1 MSANNAPEPR
11 YWEKMRLIAAT
22 LKEVEGPIVIIA
34 HEDPDGDALGSTLG
48 LYRAL
53 KKLGKEAIWILDPPR
68 FLRFIPKEEEY
79 HPPLEAL
86 PEDATLVVLD
96 SGDKDRAVGAP
107 VEGFVI
113 NIDHHGSNSRFGQIH
128 VVDPTKP
135 AAAMMVKDLIDLL
148 GVEWDA
154 EIATPVLTGIMTDTG
169 FFRNSNT
176 TPEVF
181 ETAAELVA
189 YGVKY
194 AELADRLSWRPPEYF
209 KLTALVLSTV
219 QFHFGGLAV
228 TAHVTRE
235 MIEEAGAAEEDSDDF
250 VGLLKTAEGSVVAIF
265 LKEREEGVKVSIR
278 SKNGVSAQRIALE
291 LGGGGHVPA
300 AGATLEGKTLEEAYP
315 IVLEA
320 VRKELV
326 RSGLLAPDEEDAK
339 VV

>member
-1 MSANNAPEPR
+1 MSADNAPEPR
-11 YWEKMRLIAAT
+11 YWEKMRLIAET

-53 KKLGKEAIWILDPPR
+53 KKLGKKAIWIMDPPR
-68 FLRFIPKEEEY
+68 FLRFIPREDEY
-79 HPPLEAL
+79 HPPLEEL
-86 PEDATLVVLD
+86 PEDATLVVMD
-96 SGDKDRAVGAP
+96 VGDKDRAVGAP

-135 AAAMMVKDLIDLL
+135 AAAMMTKDLIDLL

-154 EIATPVLTGIMTDTG
+154 DIATPVLTGIMTDTG
-169 FFRNSNT
+169 FFKNQNT

-181 ETAAELVA
+181 ETASELMG

-209 KLTALVLSTV
+209 KLTAKVLSTV
-219 QFHFGGLAV
+219 DFPFDGKAV
-228 TAHVTRE
+228 TAKVTKQ
-235 MIEEAGAAEEDSDDF
+235 MIEEAGAADEDSDDF
-250 VGLLKTAEGSVVAIF
+250 VGMLKTAEGAVVAVLF
-265 LKEREEGVKVSIR
+265 KERDDGVKLSIR
-278 SKNGVSAQRIALE
+278 SKGDVSAQRIALE

-300 AGATLEGKTLEEAYP
+300 AGATLEGKTIEEAYP
-315 IVLEA
+315 IVMAA
-320 VRKELV
+320 VERELRRV
-326 RSGLLAPDEEDAK
+326 GLLPDEDK
-339 VV
+339 S